1 MKHTAAVLTLLLAGI
16 LGSAVPLHAESYT
29 LDQYL
34 RQVEKNAKELLLAR
48 QDIDQAEL
56 GVRQAKSALFPSVFA
71 QAGYTRNFLELPQ
84 PYPSNEYFAGVSAS
98 QALLNLKAYHALKFG
113 EEYTALQR
121 TVYEETLRSILT
133 SAKKLYYQAVLLRE
147 NLIVKQASENGDY
160 ATYQNVKRKY
170 EAGVIQEL
178 EVLRAE
184 VVWRTKIAETAQ
196 ARKNLA
202 VLLLGMKSLAG
213 IPRDEEFVP
222 TDTFTRVPPL
232 PPEADPAKVLA
243 ARSDYELLL
252 RQKRMAEITIDLAR
266 ADYYPTVSAEL
277 TYGYTSMSDGFR
289 LGGGTDVLQLGV
301 RISLPVYTGGARNTG
316 MDIERSSLEKK
327 RIEIAAM
334 QDRILTETRQIFLS
348 LVEAKDRIDTAGA
361 VLQTAER
368 AYALALLSQQNG
380 LITQLE
386 LNESAVQL
394 EGARLGLN
402 AAVYD
407 YLSSYF
413 DWEKATGEL

>member
-301 RISLPVYTGGARNTG
+301 RISLPVYTGGARSTG